1 MQLTEYGK
9 KQLWRRGKSIWKKQ
23 KDKDEYS
30 NFRIPTD
37 RMEEEGASAHYMKL
51 RSESSKTL
59 KIANTDSSG
68 YLSSENGLRIELFAG
83 TARKIKIN

>member
-1 MQLTEYGK
+1 MA
-9 KQLWRRGKSIWKKQ
+9 KSSYEGEVNQFEKKQ
-23 KDKDEYS
+23 KYQDDYS
-30 NFRIPTD
+30 NYRIPTD